1 MFLFSL
7 LHIIS
12 AAAAAFP
19 VQVRLDRERRYCDVL
34 PGVGFFGEKK
44 KSFFSALHTSKIILE
59 VCL

>member
-7 LHIIS
+7 LHVIS
-12 AAAAAFP
+12 AAAFP